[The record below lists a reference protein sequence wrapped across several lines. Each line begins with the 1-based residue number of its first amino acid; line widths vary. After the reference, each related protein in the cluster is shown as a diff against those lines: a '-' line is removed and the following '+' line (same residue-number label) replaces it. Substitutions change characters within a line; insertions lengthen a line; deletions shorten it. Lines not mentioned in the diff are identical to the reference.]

1 MMDPLQERTTKEVSK
16 ARPSPLNETTELDS
30 HLATTE
36 DYFES
41 LLAAAARASA
51 AARSAQQLPKSDLT
65 TDRPR
70 SDRVQE
76 DPS

>member
-1 MMDPLQERTTKEVSK
+1 MMDPLQERTMKEVSNE
-16 ARPSPLNETTELDS
+16 RPSPLNGNVELDPCID
-30 HLATTE
+30 TTG

-51 AARSAQQLPKSDLT
+51 AARSAKQLPKSDLT

-70 SDRVQE
+70 CDRVQ
-76 DPS
+76 DDAS